1 MLAAPLR
8 HGADYSNIKA
18 LGGVLYT
25 DYVYAFEIAA
35 VILVLAIIAAIALT
49 LRKRPE
55 TRYQDPAR
63 QVSVRR
69 ADRVRLIKMPAE
81 KRS

>member
-1 MLAAPLR
+1 MIDILTVFLPLI
-8 HGADYSNIKA
+8 GA
-18 LGGVLYT
+18 VLYT

-55 TRYQDPAR
+55 TRYQDPSR

-69 ADRVRLIKMPAE
+69 EDRVRVLKMPAE
-81 KRS
+81 KRG